1 MKITIDLIQQENEFI
16 AVCPELDINC
26 YGKDK
31 PDAVRRIHNV
41 IDFYIQSAKELGF
54 DVNEFKEISFADNS
68 YYLDGIPSGDDT
80 PFRENFE
87 KIHYQRKVGNLVN

>member
-1 MKITIDLIQQENEFI
+1 MKITINLIQQENEFI

-31 PDAVRRIHNV
+31 SDAIRRIHSV

-54 DVNEFKEISFADNS
+54 DVTEFKEMSLADNS
-68 YYLDGIPSGDDT
+68 YHL
-80 PFRENFE
+80 ENFE
-87 KIHYQRKVGNLVN
+87 KIHYQKNFWGLVN